1 MIILDT
7 NVISEPLRLQ
17 AEPRVIAWLDAQ
29 EPSELWLTAITAAE
43 LQTGIERMPEGAKRR
58 NLEVQIRAILDED
71 FSGRIVAFDVDAA
84 PYYAEITAAKAR
96 VGQKVE
102 VLDVQI
108 AAIARLRGAV
118 VATRNIK
125 HFDNCGIELV
135 DPWTV

>member
-96 VGQKVE
+96 LGQKVE

>member
-29 EPSELWLTAITAAE
+29 EPSELWLTAITATE

-58 NLEVQIRAILDED
+58 NLEVQIKAILDED
-71 FSGRIVAFDVDAA
+71 FSGRIAAFDVDAA
-84 PYYAEITAAKAR
+84 PYHAEIAAAKAR
-96 VGQKVE
+96 LGQKVE

-118 VATRNIK
+118 VDTRNIK

>member
-29 EPSELWLTAITAAE
+29 EPSELWLTAITATE

-71 FSGRIVAFDVDAA
+71 FSGRIAAIDVDAA
-84 PYYAEITAAKAR
+84 PYYAEIAAAKAR
-96 VGQKVE
+96 LGQKVE

-125 HFDNCGIELV
+125 NFDNCGIELV